1 MKIKYP
7 YNKPQSP
14 TPINS
19 NSRLF
24 VCFVFFHFRV
34 LQISKI
40 GPIQSGMLK

>member
-19 NSRLF
+19 NSLFLF
-24 VCFVFFHFRV
+24 VWVFFFILEYFRY
-34 LQISKI
+34 
-40 GPIQSGMLK
+40 LKLDPSSQGC